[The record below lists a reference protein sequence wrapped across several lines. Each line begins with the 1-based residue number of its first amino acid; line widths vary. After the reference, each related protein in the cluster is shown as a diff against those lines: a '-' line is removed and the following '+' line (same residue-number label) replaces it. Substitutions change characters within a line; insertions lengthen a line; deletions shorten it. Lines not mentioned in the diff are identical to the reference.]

1 MTRKFYL
8 SFGILLSVM
17 LLCGVS
23 IHGQKAALKT
33 NLPYWGVGISPNA
46 AFEFA
51 TGKKTTLEL
60 GGGFNFWDFND
71 NKKSK
76 HWLVQPELR
85 YWTCEPFNGHFFG
98 LHAHYAQYNVGGW
111 NVPLGRLDI
120 FKDHRYE
127 GWLYGAGVSWGHQWI
142 LSNRWN
148 LEMSLGGGY
157 ARIHYRKYPCVQCG
171 ELLDEGDT
179 NYFGVTKAAVSLIYV
194 IK

>member
-1 MTRKFYL
+1 MRKFYL

-23 IHGQKAALKT
+23 VHAQKAVLKT

-46 AFEFA
+46 ALEFG

-60 GGGFNFWDFND
+60 GGGFNFWDFSN